1 MISFRI
7 PATVAVVAG
16 LVLAAGCGHGAASRS
31 GGSAAPATPG
41 DPGPGAAF
49 APAGSLL
56 YVRTPG
62 AGAAWQAMT
71 RVRAHVRGLNG
82 FDPEDSMGNLVRLM
96 VGADF
101 AEGPKQMFRS
111 LTGES
116 SEVVVS
122 RRAVRGEDGSPTTD
136 AFFYS
141 QVSDRDG
148 LARWL
153 APHYTRTGS
162 DGAFSLYRGRG
173 HWVGYSALSDTAW
186 LWAGSETTLREA
198 IATAA
203 GKDPSIASDGRFTSA
218 FSGLDAR
225 GAALVGYTR
234 GDLAGGLR
242 KLWMRDGQPSGTQ
255 TLTDALGLADTAF
268 AIGANSRGVWLRAA
282 PHLPANG
289 YRPGPL
295 FSPSLFDEAPAGSW
309 MYLGVAD
316 GGAQLGAFD
325 RLVAPLMGA
334 TTPDLHGVDRLLHD
348 FYGLAPSD
356 LAAIGA
362 GEQAWFVGPTDGAAF
377 RPNDADRAARTLAA
391 VAGRYAGQGF
401 QSGRN
406 GDVVW
411 LHGHPGSGR
420 GRAPVPSMA
429 ALVDHAGLE
438 GPVSWIGAVNVR
450 GLFSGWSEDGANP
463 SSTPQQAVV
472 GAVLTVAPGAA
483 GRYRLQAYLDFGA

>member
-1 MISFRI
+1 M
-7 PATVAVVAG
+7 
-16 LVLAAGCGHGAASRS
+16 
-31 GGSAAPATPG
+31 PG
-41 DPGPGAAF
+41 DPGPGASF

-62 AGAAWQAMT
+62 AGAAWQAMA
-71 RVRAHVRGLNG
+71 RVRAHVGGRKSFNP
-82 FDPEDSMGNLVRLM
+82 DDSMGNFVRLM

-153 APHYTRTGS
+153 APHYARVGS
-162 DGAFSLYRGRG
+162 DGDFTLYRGRG
-173 HWVGYSALSDTAW
+173 RWVGYSALSNTAW
-186 LWAGSETTLREA
+186 LWASSQTTLREA

-203 GKDPSIASDGRFTSA
+203 GTRPSIVSDARFTSA
-218 FSGLDAR
+218 FSALDAR

-242 KLWMRDGQPSGTQ
+242 ALWIRDGQPSGTR
-255 TLTDALGLADTAF
+255 TLTDALGLAHTAF
-268 AIGANSRGVWLRAA
+268 AVGANSHGVWLRAA
-282 PHLPANG
+282 PHLPGNG
-289 YRPGPL
+289 YRPGPV
-295 FSPSLFDEAPAGSW
+295 FSPSLLDEAPARSW
-309 MYLGVAD
+309 IYLGVAD
-316 GGAQLGAFD
+316 GGAQLSAFD
-325 RLVAPLMGA
+325 RLVAPLMGGDA
-334 TTPDLHGVDRLLHD
+334 PDLHGVDDFMHD
-348 FYGLAPSD
+348 LYGLAPSD
-356 LAAIGA
+356 LAAIGT
-362 GEQAWFVGPTDGAAF
+362 GEQAWFVGPTDGAVF
-377 RPNDADRAARTLAA
+377 RPGDTDRAARTLAA

-401 QSGRN
+401 QSGRD

-411 LHGHPGSGR
+411 LHGHRGSDS

-429 ALVDHAGLE
+429 ELVDHAGLR

-450 GLFSGWSEDGANP
+450 GLFSGWSEDGANRTA
-463 SSTPQQAVV
+463 TPEQAID

>member
-1 MISFRI
+1 VISFRI
-7 PATVAVVAG
+7 PATVVVVAG
-16 LVLAAGCGHGAASRS
+16 LVLAAGCGHGAASP
-31 GGSAAPATPG
+31 SADSAPPPTPG

-62 AGAAWQAMT
+62 AGAAWQAVA

-82 FDPEDSMGNLVRLM
+82 FDPENSLGGFVRLM

-101 AEGPKQMFRS
+101 AGGPKQVVSS

-148 LARWL
+148 LARWF

-162 DGAFSLYRGRG
+162 DGDFTLYRGRG
-173 HWVGYSALSDTAW
+173 RWVGYSALSDTAW
-186 LWAGSETTLREA
+186 LWASSETTLREA

-203 GKDPSIASDGRFTSA
+203 GKHPSITSDGQFASA
-218 FSGLDAR
+218 FSGLDAG

-234 GDLAGGLR
+234 GDLASGVRALYLR
-242 KLWMRDGQPSGTQ
+242 GDGPSGTQ

-268 AIGANSRGVWLRAA
+268 AIGANSHGAWLRAA

-289 YRPGPL
+289 YRPGPV
-295 FSPSLFDEAPAGSW
+295 FSPSLLDEAPARSW

-325 RLVAPLMGA
+325 RLVAPLLGGD
-334 TTPDLHGVDRLLHD
+334 TRDLHGIDHFLHD
-348 FYGLAPSD
+348 LYGFSASD
-356 LAAIGA
+356 LAAIGP

-377 RPNDADRAARTLAA
+377 RPGDADRAAGTLAA
-391 VAGRYAGQGF
+391 VARRYAAEGF
-401 QSGRN
+401 QTGRD

-411 LHGHPGSGR
+411 LHGHARSEGGR
-420 GRAPVPSMA
+420 EPVPSIA

-450 GLFSGWSEDGANP
+450 GLFSGFSEDGDG
-463 SSTPQQAVV
+463 STSTPQQAVV